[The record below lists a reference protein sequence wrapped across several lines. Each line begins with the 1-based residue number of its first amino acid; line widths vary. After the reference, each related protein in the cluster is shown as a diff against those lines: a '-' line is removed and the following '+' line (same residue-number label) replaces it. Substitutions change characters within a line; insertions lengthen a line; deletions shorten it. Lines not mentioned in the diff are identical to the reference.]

1 MQKMRLNDIRQLIF
15 DKYKVLDVIAKIR
28 KLNLFQLKTSF
39 SSILNFNV
47 SSFKLRWRN
56 NYNVQL

>member
-47 SSFKLRWRN
+47 SSFKLR
-56 NYNVQL
+56 